1 MKFSAF
7 ARKSRDYSIDE
18 KAEMRKRMKPVDEPF
33 EPKAEFT
40 QIKFDENIRHRMDN
54 IDTKLTYRA
63 LVYKEPDYD
72 P

>member
-1 MKFSAF
+1 MFQESNPLRIWIVQLMHIVL
-7 ARKSRDYSIDE
+7 RKIKVYQTGI
-18 KAEMRKRMKPVDEPF
+18 
-33 EPKAEFT
+33 EF
-40 QIKFDENIRHRMDN
+40 DPNIRHRMDS